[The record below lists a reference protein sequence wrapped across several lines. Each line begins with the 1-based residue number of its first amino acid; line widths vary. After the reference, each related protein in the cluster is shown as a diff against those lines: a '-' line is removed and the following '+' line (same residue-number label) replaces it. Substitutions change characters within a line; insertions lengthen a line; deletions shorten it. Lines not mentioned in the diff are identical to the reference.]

1 MCQCVACTDMA
12 GERPRA
18 LRVQEACGTAC
29 GWQRL
34 RATDGRLTSECG
46 APGSTMVEPTLCLK
60 ESSLNRNGD
69 GSTLYR
75 CVCAVYA
82 APGHYA
88 APMLLS
94 LLRTAEARD
103 LER

>member
-12 GERPRA
+12 AERPRA

-60 ESSLNRNGD
+60 EISLNRNGD
-69 GSTLYR
+69 GSTLYTGVSVL
-75 CVCAVYA
+75 CTPPQDITPPQCCC
-82 APGHYA
+82 HY
-88 APMLLS
+88 
-94 LLRTAEARD
+94 
-103 LER
+103 